1 MLLYFSCLKISYSLL
16 RMASNIESAGR
27 KNEKDREYI
36 YTLQDV
42 RPGLRA

>member
-1 MLLYFSCLKISYSLL
+1 MPLDFSCLKISYSLP
-16 RMASNIESAGR
+16 RIASNIGSVGR
-27 KNEKDREYI
+27 KNEKDKEYI